1 MRRLHG
7 GNNGASLKRRG
18 TEEAR
23 MQLHQRGVDLLVNLM
38 DADQHFDSITPEEI
52 HQLIREAVV
61 VFGQLL
67 DRDIPDQ
74 PAERSSIDMKAKLI

>member
-1 MRRLHG
+1 
-7 GNNGASLKRRG
+7 
-18 TEEAR
+18 

>member
-1 MRRLHG
+1 
-7 GNNGASLKRRG
+7 
-18 TEEAR
+18 

-38 DADQHFDSITPEEI
+38 DADQHFDSITPEEL